1 MNLHVQVQ
9 SNYMSGQGIQPWTP
23 GMLVGSTT
31 TELSKLIY
39 TVHIAPTTTIF
50 NKLKDTLFSLSL
62 VFMFC
67 FIVIDCYYY
76 VYDQMQ

>member
-9 SNYMSGQGIQPWTP
+9 SNYKAGQGIQPWTP

-31 TELSKLIY
+31 TELPKLIY

-67 FIVIDCYYY
+67 FIVIDFYYY

>member
-9 SNYMSGQGIQPWTP
+9 SNYMAGQGIQPWTP

-39 TVHIAPTTTIF
+39 TVNIALTTTIF

-67 FIVIDCYYY
+67 FIVVDCYYY

>member
-9 SNYMSGQGIQPWTP
+9 SNYMAGQGIQPP

-31 TELSKLIY
+31 TELPKLIY

-50 NKLKDTLFSLSL
+50 KKLKDTLFSLSL

-67 FIVIDCYYY
+67 FIVVDLYYY